1 MLFVSQIKMKV
12 DFNWAIGDCNQFTHR
27 NEENSISDL
36 KVELNFL
43 FQGAT
48 KDRDLMDFAVKIQMI
63 GFQTKSCLTSNQGFT
78 EFKYRCCIEKIECN
92 VLGNIFIRSW

>member
-43 FQGAT
+43 FQGVT
-48 KDRDLMDFAVKIQMI
+48 KDRDLMDFAVKRQMI
-63 GFQTKSCLTSNQGFT
+63 GQVLD
-78 EFKYRCCIEKIECN
+78 KIM
-92 VLGNIFIRSW
+92 FDF